1 MNKYMLLLLVMPLF
15 IRAGGET
22 QDIKSSQL
30 KNTKYEKQKDVKPD
44 KKGTAPDSE
53 KPAEQKKSNR
63 ILSLFSCCCG
73 RVEKN

>member
-15 IRAGGET
+15 IRAGGESH
-22 QDIKSSQL
+22 DIKSSQL
-30 KNTKYEKQKDVKPD
+30 KNTKYEKQKDVKPA
-44 KKGTAPDSE
+44 KKSAAKEAE